1 MNELPKNSEEK
12 KLVSVELPVGTWLKI
27 VKLAKK
33 TKLSRSAQC
42 VFLLQGV
49 ATPANSSKRKGVKF
63 F

>member
-1 MNELPKNSEEK
+1 MNELTKNSEEK

-33 TKLSRSAQC
+33 TKLSCSAQC

-49 ATPANSSKRKGVKF
+49 NFRG
-63 F
+63 